1 MIDEL
6 EAQLFGDPAL
16 KPFDVLVAE
25 FDDASG
31 LDIDQVIVVRLRS
44 LFVTRAAVAKIMA
57 LQNAGI
63 LEQLYRSINC
73 GDGDVRIDGR
83 RAPVELFSIR
93 MVGGLRQHTG
103 DHPALFGHPQSFL
116 DAEILDPCHARLR
129 SGLVMGS
136 ILASLGPFPKG
147 WQRQIA
153 AQNQGIFAFVRP
165 GIVISR
171 PSADSA
177 KAKSGVKACRASIA
191 NGDFKEDVSR
201 AQSAGVIRCGTNER
215 CAHAAAPSVRP
226 DCQRQYLRLVCGNT
240 GQNKAVLDTESERT
254 R

>member
-63 LEQLYRSINC
+63 LEQLYRAIDR

-83 RAPVELFSIR
+83 RALVELFGIG

-103 DHPALFGHPQSFL
+103 DHPALFGHPQTFL
-116 DAEILDPCHARLR
+116 DAEILDPRHARLR

-136 ILASLGPFPKG
+136 ILTSLGPFPKG

-153 AQNQGIFAFVRP
+153 AQNQGNFAFVRA
-165 GIVISR
+165 GSVITLPLTDNDKS
-171 PSADSA
+171 
-177 KAKSGVKACRASIA
+177 KSGVKRAR
-191 NGDFKEDVSR
+191 GGV
-201 AQSAGVIRCGTNER
+201 AQS
-215 CAHAAAPSVRP
+215 
-226 DCQRQYLRLVCGNT
+226 DF
-240 GQNKAVLDTESERT
+240 
-254 R
+254 